1 MRIKQIKAFPLRYP
15 EPNDHNNIRHIM
27 LVRVETD
34 DGAVGWGEAI
44 TMWPEASRAARTI
57 VEDGLGPVLIGRDP
71 RDTYG
76 NWLAMK
82 EQSWW
87 YGEGGIAS
95 FAISALDIAL
105 WDLKGKALG
114 VPLYQLLGGKVNDRL
129 RACVSTHPS
138 KSTID
143 AMAQE
148 FAAYVEQGYTAVK
161 VGFGKKGDA
170 RLGYEPKRD
179 IAFVEAVRKAIG
191 DTVDFMVDY
200 GHPVRMEVTQAIRMA
215 HEFERFGIRW
225 IEDPLRTFDW
235 EGYAQLRAAIQTQIA
250 TGEDLWTV
258 TDYHRLVQAGF
269 ADVIL
274 VDPGR
279 AEGITGYLKVQE
291 MTALAHRYI
300 DAHAW
305 SSAII
310 TAASIHLTA
319 AAANYIIFE
328 LKPLPN
334 PMQHELVSEPFEQ
347 HGGWIAIP
355 EKPGLGIEVNEA
367 VVQKYLHD

>member
-71 RDTYG
+71 RDTYA

-129 RACVSTHPS
+129 RACVSTHPA

-179 IAFVEAVRKAIG
+179 IAFVFAGSRIRCARSTGRATPSCAPPFRRRSQPARISG
-191 DTVDFMVDY
+191 QLPITT
-200 GHPVRMEVTQAIRMA
+200 GSSRPVSPTSFWSTQAAPRGSRDI
-215 HEFERFGIRW
+215 
-225 IEDPLRTFDW
+225 
-235 EGYAQLRAAIQTQIA
+235 
-250 TGEDLWTV
+250 
-258 TDYHRLVQAGF
+258 
-269 ADVIL
+269 
-274 VDPGR
+274 
-279 AEGITGYLKVQE
+279 
-291 MTALAHRYI
+291 
-300 DAHAW
+300 
-305 SSAII
+305 
-310 TAASIHLTA
+310 
-319 AAANYIIFE
+319 
-328 LKPLPN
+328 
-334 PMQHELVSEPFEQ
+334 
-347 HGGWIAIP
+347 
-355 EKPGLGIEVNEA
+355 
-367 VVQKYLHD
+367 

>member
-1 MRIKQIKAFPLRYP
+1 MRIKKINAFPLRYP
-15 EPNDHNNIRHIM
+15 EPNDHNNTRYIM

-57 VEDGLGPVLIGRDP
+57 VEDGLGPILIGRDP

-76 NWLAMK
+76 SWLAMK

-95 FAISALDIAL
+95 FALSALDIAL
-105 WDLKGKALG
+105 WDLKGQALG

-148 FAAYVEQGYTAVK
+148 FAAFVEQGYTAVK

-179 IAFVEAVRKAIG
+179 IAFVAAVRQAIG
-191 DTVDFMVDY
+191 DNVDFMVDY

-215 HEFERFGIRW
+215 REFERFGIRW
-225 IEDPLRTFDW
+225 IEDPLRTLDW

-258 TDYHRLVQAGF
+258 ADYHRLVQAGF

-291 MTALAHRYI
+291 MAALRHRHI

-310 TAASIHLTA
+310 TAASVHLTA

-347 HGGWIAIP
+347 RGGWIAIP
-355 EKPGLGIEVNEA
+355 EKPGLGIDVNEA